1 MRQMP
6 FSQGGLRP
14 LNPPLLPLSRES
26 RTPFSQQHRPS
37 DLPSNLYDYFGRP
50 SFNTT
55 DEAMADPPSAKLP
68 ISFREAQAKQRFKS
82 QPRKRTEV
90 SPPRSQL
97 INVNQTFQ
105 IVQQINNT
113 YKGQEVDRETSEEAK
128 WNKIVAFMKKNP
140 KVLMQMMNMMEREE
154 NAGFFGKR

>member
-26 RTPFSQQHRPS
+26 RTPFSQQNQKS

-55 DEAMADPPSAKLP
+55 DEPTGAEPATAKLP
-68 ISFREAQAKQRFKS
+68 LSFRDAKNRFKS
-82 QPRKRTEV
+82 QPRKRMEV

-113 YKGQEVDRETSEEAK
+113 YKGQEGDREASEEAK
-128 WNKIVAFMKKNP
+128 WSKIVAFMKKNP
-140 KVLMQMMNMMEREE
+140 KVLMQMMNMMEGEE